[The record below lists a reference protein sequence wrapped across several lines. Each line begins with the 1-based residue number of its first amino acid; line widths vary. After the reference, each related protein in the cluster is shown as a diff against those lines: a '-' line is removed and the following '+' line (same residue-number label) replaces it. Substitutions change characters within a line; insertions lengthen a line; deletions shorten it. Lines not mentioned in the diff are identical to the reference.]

1 MNYVSVQRVAR
12 NEAAILQ
19 ARAKAIR
26 ESQRGRLDSRH
37 GYMLELVADR
47 LSLDT
52 SIVEDF
58 MLDGD
63 QVRMSTKQCVGGS
76 AQPCL

>member
-26 ESQRGRLDSRH
+26 ENQRGRLDPRH
-37 GYMLELVADR
+37 GYMLDLVADR
-47 LSLDT
+47 LSMDP

-63 QVRMSTKQCVGGS
+63 QVSLHCTVH
-76 AQPCL
+76 